1 MRGPGRQK
9 VLGGVASPAGFG
21 KPPLNVTGGADY
33 NETIV
38 ATAEMS
44 CMIRVRIGC
53 ILMALTAVLGQARPG
68 LAAGEDLS
76 RIGLAGEVQRTTRR
90 LAAADELAA
99 QEKWADAI

>member
-21 KPPLNVTGGADY
+21 KPPLNVTGGAGY

-38 ATAEMS
+38 ATAEMR

-53 ILMALTAVLGQARPG
+53 ILMALTAVLAPAPPG
-68 LAAGEDLS
+68 PAAGEDLS
-76 RIGLAGEVQRTTRR
+76 PIR
-90 LAAADELAA
+90 LAREVPPPAPPPPPAHAFPPPPNRPP
-99 QEKWADAI
+99 